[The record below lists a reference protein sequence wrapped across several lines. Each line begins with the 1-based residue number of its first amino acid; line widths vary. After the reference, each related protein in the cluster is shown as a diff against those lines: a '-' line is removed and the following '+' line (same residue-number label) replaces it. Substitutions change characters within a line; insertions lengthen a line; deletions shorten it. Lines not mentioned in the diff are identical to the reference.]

1 MIASSS
7 RHVPF
12 FWGFF
17 QPMEKKYI
25 DFISDE
31 LGLNSVHVSKRG
43 QPNIFELVSRNAK
56 FDNNHL
62 LPLGWEEEFIEK
74 YFREFLFNYDR
85 YSISFERNVISAFEG
100 DSNYDYLC
108 AINYYLSYFYNLIV
122 SKGIT
127 QVVFNNPPHQGMD
140 LVIYYLAS
148 KIELDINILYQTIL
162 PNRFFHFKSVEDFG
176 CYRKFVTFNPSE
188 AHSFERKFEK
198 ELFYMEG
205 KESVKYLNK
214 ITNKASLLFS
224 KSKKIARKLTSKED
238 LEKLLA
244 HRKKKWNGATA
255 FANESKFYRNNGE
268 SFESIDVNLEKK
280 FVYFPLHYQPELT
293 TSYLGGLYTD
303 QLLAI
308 ENLAR
313 VLPDDWLIYVKENP
327 KQGHYMRGKAFYE
340 RLGKIKTAV
349 LVSKSVSTY
358 ELLKKSQVVATI
370 SGTVG
375 WEALTGG
382 KPIIVFGMAWY
393 RDFSGVYKFSHSLDL
408 QDISK
413 QHVDYATLQNQ
424 VNDFSKSCN
433 QGVVSS
439 AYRKLYKNY
448 ELLDNHKFMLHFFDE
463 LTKVNEDNKK
473 VR

>member
-1 MIASSS
+1 MIENSS

-25 DFISDE
+25 DFISE
-31 LGLNSVHVSKRG
+31 QLGLNSVHVSKRG
-43 QPNIFELVSRNAK
+43 QPNIFELVSRSAK
-56 FDNNHL
+56 FDNNQL

-74 YFREFLFNYDR
+74 HFREFLFNYDR
-85 YSISFERNVISAFEG
+85 YSVSFERNVISAFEG

-108 AINYYLSYFYNLIV
+108 AIHYYLTYFYNLLV

-140 LVIYYLAS
+140 LVIYYLAG
-148 KIELDINILYQTIL
+148 KLNLDINILYQTIL

-176 CYRKFVTFNPSE
+176 CYKKFVTFNPSE
-188 AHSFERKFEK
+188 AYSFERKFEK
-198 ELFYMEG
+198 ELFYMEA
-205 KESVKYLNK
+205 KASAKYLSK
-214 ITNKASLLFS
+214 IASKASLLFR

-238 LEKLLA
+238 LDKLIA
-244 HRKKKWNGATA
+244 HRKKKWNGAKA
-255 FANESKFYRNNGE
+255 FENESKFYRNNGE
-268 SFESIDVNLEKK
+268 SFESIEVNLENK

-313 VLPDDWLIYVKENP
+313 ILPDDWSIYVKENP

-340 RLGKIKTAV
+340 RLAKIEAAV

-358 ELLKKSQVVATI
+358 DLLKKSQVVATI

-382 KPIIVFGMAWY
+382 KPIVTFGMAWY
-393 RDFSGVYKFSHSLDL
+393 RDFNGVYKFSNKLDL
-408 QDISK
+408 QDIAK
-413 QHVDYATLQNQ
+413 QHVDHATLQKQ
-424 VNDFSKSCN
+424 VDDFSKSCN

-448 ELLDNHKFMLHFFDE
+448 ELVSNHEFMLHFFDE